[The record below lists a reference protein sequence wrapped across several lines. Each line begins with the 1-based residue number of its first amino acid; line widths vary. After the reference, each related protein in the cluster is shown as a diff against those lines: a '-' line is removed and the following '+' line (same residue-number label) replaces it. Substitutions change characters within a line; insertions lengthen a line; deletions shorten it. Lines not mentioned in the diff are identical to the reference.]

1 MKVSNFLCGLVNRES
16 KEVKDVSTIQKSL
29 NSNEK
34 FKGGYP
40 IARTEEIVSVQINLL
55 LTKGRCLIF
64 MRIGVIEEMW
74 RHWQLWLNL
83 TSLASLTYEKRV
95 MVWNFGIMTSR
106 TLWYRIM
113 RIVVVEKVRE
123 PIGGVILDL
132 SIGNLAARATL

>member
-1 MKVSNFLCGLVNRES
+1 MKVLNFPCGLVNRES

-40 IARTEEIVSVQINLL
+40 FAKTEEIDSVQINLL
-55 LTKGRCLIF
+55 LTKGRCLRF
-64 MRIGVIEEMW
+64 MIIGVVEEMW

-83 TSLASLTYEKRV
+83 TSLASFTYEKRV

-132 SIGNLAARATL
+132 SIGNLVARATL

>member
-1 MKVSNFLCGLVNRES
+1 
-16 KEVKDVSTIQKSL
+16 
-29 NSNEK
+29 
-34 FKGGYP
+34 
-40 IARTEEIVSVQINLL
+40 
-55 LTKGRCLIF
+55 

-83 TSLASLTYEKRV
+83 TSLASFTYEKGV